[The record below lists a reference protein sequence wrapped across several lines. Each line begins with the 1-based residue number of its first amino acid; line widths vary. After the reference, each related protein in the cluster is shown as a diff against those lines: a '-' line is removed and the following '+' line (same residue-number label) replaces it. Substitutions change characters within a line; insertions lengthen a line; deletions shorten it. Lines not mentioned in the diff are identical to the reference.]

1 MGANLTGVLH
11 ANKERLLKDG
21 YEHLID
27 IARQIKEDDNP
38 VLYRYHFKRSLL
50 N

>member
-1 MGANLTGVLH
+1 MGLLTCP
-11 ANKERLLKDG
+11 AKKERLLKDG
-21 YEHLID
+21 YKHLTD
-27 IARQIKEDDNP
+27 IARQIKKDDNP